1 MAQGPYSR
9 IVIRRPDGQTEVITR
24 RGTVDPG
31 EVARSFSHVGSVV
44 AVRHEQR
51 TGGAKKPS
59 TLAIHRGR

>member
-9 IVIRRPDGQTEVITR
+9 IVIRRPDGRTEVITR
-24 RGTVDPG
+24 RGTVDPN
-31 EVARSFSHVGSVV
+31 EVARAFAAHGTVI

-51 TGGAKKPS
+51 VGGDKKPS